1 MKNCMPSCSEI
12 MTPLINVDFFHLI
25 IIIGL
30 EQQHLSETAVV
41 QKSRDCC
48 DHIYD
53 IVMGFQC

>member
-48 DHIYD
+48 DHI
-53 IVMGFQC
+53 